1 MSISVNIQPKL
12 VSELNALID
21 GKSYRTRDEAVEDA
35 IRFLITLKGKLHTRN
50 EVKEVLSKYI
60 SVSSD
65 ELLREIK
72 EEEEL

>member
-1 MSISVNIQPKL
+1 MTISVNINPKL

-21 GKSYRTRDEAVEDA
+21 GKSYRSRDEAVEDA
-35 IRFLITLKGKLHTRN
+35 VRILIALKGKLYTRS
-50 EVKEVLSKYI
+50 EIKEVLSRYI

>member
-1 MSISVNIQPKL
+1 MTIPVNINPDL
-12 VSELNALID
+12 VSDLNALID
-21 GKSYRTRDEAVEDA
+21 GKIYRTRDEAIEDG
-35 IRFLITLKGKLHTRN
+35 IRFLIALKGKLYTRT

-72 EEEEL
+72 EEKEL

>member
-1 MSISVNIQPKL
+1 MTVSVNINPNL
-12 VSELNALID
+12 VSDLNALID
-21 GKSYRTRDEAVEDA
+21 GKIYRTRDEAVEDG
-35 IRFLITLKGKLHTRN
+35 IRFLIALKGKLYTRT

>member
-1 MSISVNIQPKL
+1 MTISANINPNL
-12 VSELNALID
+12 VSDLSALID
-21 GKSYRTRDEAVEDA
+21 GKIYHTRDEAVEDG
-35 IRFLITLKGKLHTRN
+35 IRFLIALKGKLYTRT

>member
-1 MSISVNIQPKL
+1 MTVSVNINPNL
-12 VSELNALID
+12 VSDLNALID
-21 GKSYRTRDEAVEDA
+21 GKIYCTRDEAVEDG
-35 IRFLITLKGKLHTRN
+35 IRFLIALKGKLYTIT

-65 ELLREIK
+65 ELLRGIK